1 MADLWIQ
8 ALTFFRDLK
17 EGDGDNSSEAYLQKA
32 LQIIGDNKI
41 LSPLL
46 VLEIVQAKKNL
57 KFKVLRKYL
66 LERLKQQDEVIKKSK
81 RKVDENMEHIQKMQN
96 EIVEIKTQARLF
108 STKDCVQCAGKLELP
123 SIHFMCGHSFH
134 DTCVDSEGI
143 RKCPKCSPGKP
154 YCNPYNL

>member
-1 MADLWIQ
+1 M
-8 ALTFFRDLK
+8 K
-17 EGDGDNSSEAYLQKA
+17 EGEGETSSEAYLQKA

-81 RKVDENMEHIQKMQN
+81 RKVDENMEHI
-96 EIVEIKTQARLF
+96 
-108 STKDCVQCAGKLELP
+108 
-123 SIHFMCGHSFH
+123 
-134 DTCVDSEGI
+134 
-143 RKCPKCSPGKP
+143 
-154 YCNPYNL
+154 